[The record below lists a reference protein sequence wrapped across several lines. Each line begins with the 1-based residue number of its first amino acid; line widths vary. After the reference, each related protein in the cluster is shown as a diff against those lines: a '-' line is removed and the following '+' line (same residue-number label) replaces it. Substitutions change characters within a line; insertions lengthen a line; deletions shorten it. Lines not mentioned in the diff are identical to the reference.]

1 MMAFF
6 LLMWLMEATTEEQ
19 RGAISEYFNN
29 PSDVQGS
36 SPVPAPTPV
45 QGPGGASTSMIKL
58 GGGMELHH
66 DAAPPAPI
74 APPTPGVQ
82 TQTRPDDDGAQDEKL
97 DNERLAGLLNELKK
111 AIDERESLAK
121 YKDQILLDVTPEG
134 VRIQIID
141 HERRSMF
148 PLGSARLEDFSSDIL
163 KELAHI
169 VSGVPNR
176 ISISGHTD
184 RKPYVAVNYTNWEL
198 SADRANAAPPRTARR
213 RTRAGKNRSRRRP
226 CIERVARSCGTGESG
241 QSPHQHRGDEQ
252 AHRSSHQ
259 RGERQSADGAGNR
272 SGACAWRGARG
283 AAVLGALTPLQG
295 IWILPPPRPPGPPGP
310 RFGMP
315 PWGTTSC
322 EACCRRS
329 SWICC
334 TVRSIATVAAAENPA
349 TASASVLPSISKL
362 SGTGPMFVM
371 IFRLANEHQRPRR
384 GTGCAVAGDRS
395 QLTNRA
401 DLAVREHL
409 LAIQARC
416 VHLRIL
422 IYVHR
427 PWSRL

>member
-1 MMAFF
+1 MGRAAAKQAPGEEPRPIIIKKVKKGGHAHHGGSWKVAFADFATAMMAFF

-29 PSDVQGS
+29 PSDIQGS

-82 TQTRPDDDGAQDEKL
+82 TATRPDDDGAQDEKL
-97 DNERLAGLLNELKK
+97 DNERLAALMDALKK
-111 AIDERESLAK
+111 GIDERESLAK

-198 SADRANAAPPRTARR
+198 SADRANAARRALLAGGLAPEKIGRVVGLASSVLLEPSAPESPVNRRISIVVMNKRT
-213 RTRAGKNRSRRRP
+213 
-226 CIERVARSCGTGESG
+226 E
-241 QSPHQHRGDEQ
+241 
-252 AHRSSHQ
+252 
-259 RGERQSADGAGNR
+259 
-272 SGACAWRGARG
+272 
-283 AAVLGALTPLQG
+283 AA
-295 IWILPPPRPPGPPGP
+295 IN
-310 RFGMP
+310 
-315 PWGTTSC
+315 
-322 EACCRRS
+322 
-329 SWICC
+329 
-334 TVRSIATVAAAENPA
+334 AENGNLLM
-349 TASASVLPSISKL
+349 VQD
-362 SGTGPMFVM
+362 TGPSP
-371 IFRLANEHQRPRR
+371 APGGEP
-384 GTGCAVAGDRS
+384 VAQQPS
-395 QLTNRA
+395 M
-401 DLAVREHL
+401 
-409 LAIQARC
+409 
-416 VHLRIL
+416 
-422 IYVHR
+422 
-427 PWSRL
+427 P

>member
-1 MMAFF
+1 MGRAAVKEAEGEQPRPIIIKKVKKGGHGHHGGSWKVAFADFATAMMAFF

-29 PSDVQGS
+29 PSDIQGS

-66 DAAPPAPI
+66 DAAAPAPI

-148 PLGSARLEDFSSDIL
+148 PLGSARLEDFSSNIL

-169 VSGVPNR
+169 VGGVPNR

-184 RKPYVAVNYTNWEL
+184 RKAYVAVNYTNWEL
-198 SADRANAAPPRTARR
+198 SADRANAARR
-213 RTRAGKNRSRRRP
+213 ALLAG
-226 CIERVARSCGTGESG
+226 G
-241 QSPHQHRGDEQ
+241 
-252 AHRSSHQ
+252 
-259 RGERQSADGAGNR
+259 
-272 SGACAWRGARG
+272 
-283 AAVLGALTPLQG
+283 
-295 IWILPPPRPPGPPGP
+295 LPPEKIGRVVGLASSVLLDPAAPESPVNR
-310 RFGMP
+310 RISIVVMNKR
-315 PWGTTSC
+315 T
-322 EACCRRS
+322 EAA
-329 SWICC
+329 IN
-334 TVRSIATVAAAENPA
+334 AENGNLLMVQETGVAPA
-349 TASASVLPSISKL
+349 P
-362 SGTGPMFVM
+362 GGEP
-371 IFRLANEHQRPRR
+371 
-384 GTGCAVAGDRS
+384 VA
-395 QLTNRA
+395 QQPA
-401 DLAVREHL
+401 A
-409 LAIQARC
+409 
-416 VHLRIL
+416 
-422 IYVHR
+422 
-427 PWSRL
+427 P

>member
-1 MMAFF
+1 MGRAAARQAENEAPRPIIIKKVKKGGHGHHGGSWKVAFADFATAMMAFF

-29 PSDVQGS
+29 PSDIQGA
-36 SPVPAPTPV
+36 SPVPSPSPI

-82 TQTRPDDDGAQDEKL
+82 TATRPDDDGAQEEKL
-97 DNERLAGLLNELKK
+97 DNERLAALMDALKK
-111 AIDERESLAK
+111 GIDERESLAK

-198 SADRANAAPPRTARR
+198 SADRANAARRALLAGGLAPEKIGRVVGLASSVLLEPSAPESPVNRRISIVVMNKRT
-213 RTRAGKNRSRRRP
+213 
-226 CIERVARSCGTGESG
+226 E
-241 QSPHQHRGDEQ
+241 
-252 AHRSSHQ
+252 
-259 RGERQSADGAGNR
+259 
-272 SGACAWRGARG
+272 
-283 AAVLGALTPLQG
+283 AA
-295 IWILPPPRPPGPPGP
+295 IN
-310 RFGMP
+310 
-315 PWGTTSC
+315 
-322 EACCRRS
+322 
-329 SWICC
+329 
-334 TVRSIATVAAAENPA
+334 AENGNLLM
-349 TASASVLPSISKL
+349 VQD
-362 SGTGPMFVM
+362 TGPSP
-371 IFRLANEHQRPRR
+371 APGGEP
-384 GTGCAVAGDRS
+384 VAQQPS
-395 QLTNRA
+395 
-401 DLAVREHL
+401 V
-409 LAIQARC
+409 
-416 VHLRIL
+416 
-422 IYVHR
+422 
-427 PWSRL
+427 P